1 VQKTFIF
8 LVAQSLVINISIG
21 MSCHALNRD
30 SEDDCGSFSMSI
42 LGRLHRFQNI
52 SL

>member
-1 VQKTFIF
+1 MQKTFIF

-30 SEDDCGSFSMSI
+30 SEDGCGSFMSI